1 MTLPLP
7 TANSH
12 SDESNPNS
20 DPNRY
25 FGHVLYLAAM
35 PAGQVYFFGRNAAM
49 MALVDQQLKATG
61 IQAVGYMDE
70 SNLLKDLATGACRL
84 LVIGGG
90 VEEEARVRLRAAC
103 RDQNVLVL
111 EHHGGPGQLAD
122 NIGQALG

>member
-1 MTLPLP
+1 MLLPLHLISAHFP
-7 TANSH
+7 
-12 SDESNPNS
+12 P
-20 DPNRY
+20 
-25 FGHVLYLAAM
+25 VLYLAAM

-61 IQAVGYMDE
+61 IHAIGYMDE
-70 SNLLKDLATGACRL
+70 AALLTDLARGEGRL

-103 RDQNVLVL
+103 RELNVLVL
-111 EHHGGPGQLAD
+111 EHNGGPGQLAE